1 MPCPYD
7 ISSSTRQ
14 RSTAKSLYRSKTE
27 ITSQL
32 EISSKVQNIKI
43 VYLLPND

>member
-1 MPCPYD
+1 MPCPYY

-14 RSTAKSLYRSKTE
+14 LSTAKSLYRSKTE

-32 EISSKVQNIKI
+32 EIDSKVQNVSIF
-43 VYLLPND
+43 YLLPND